1 MDLVNIGRQ
10 LIILINRFAVL
21 INQMMMSFIKLIS
34 ERVKGEK
41 FDEGIYFKIEK
52 VRGKTE
58 RENFDA
64 KKSLEDG
71 ASNARSNELFDD
83 LEPEQNGA
91 GRKKSGGTFE
101 YLYRK
106 SRKSARPKFLT
117 G

>member
-1 MDLVNIGRQ
+1 
-10 LIILINRFAVL
+10 
-21 INQMMMSFIKLIS
+21 MSEQI
-34 ERVKGEK
+34 KGEK
-41 FDEGIYFKIEK
+41 FDEGIYFKIEM

-64 KKSLEDG
+64 KKTLEDG

-83 LEPEQNGA
+83 SEPEQNSV
-91 GRKKSGGTFE
+91 GRKRSGDTFE